1 MERRRGNWA
10 MNRRGWGLQR
20 LSARVKGGAF
30 ITTGSSGA
38 GARTG
43 GRNTG
48 LARRQLPRI
57 LPPDPERTRVVM
69 EVCVGVRSW
78 SGEAETG
85 PARRQLPSS
94 ARTAPRVVSVG
105 TSTTTTPA
113 TTVTESVMSIESN

>member
-1 MERRRGNWA
+1 MKCRRGHLAANRRRRG
-10 MNRRGWGLQR
+10 LQR
-20 LSARVKGGAF
+20 RSARGKGSKF
-30 ITTGSSGA
+30 ITTGGSGG

-48 LARRQLPRI
+48 LARRQIPRI

-94 ARTAPRVVSVG
+94 ARTAPRAPG
-105 TSTTTTPA
+105 W
-113 TTVTESVMSIESN
+113 